1 MGGTSREGLPQTRG
15 GGSALNGG
23 QDAGIRDDSEH
34 HGAEQHH
41 DGIGKDDSQTKLGV
55 SIERAITMGA
65 SQKKFSMW
73 LSLQKGFW
81 NNIYSRKMPLISPKN
96 HAVLTRT
103 HMDLLAHDLGT
114 AKWVADSNIM
124 VIDHESQEDA
134 LSHTHTK
141 NQIHVGQARGKGD
154 NTVLDHQV
162 DPHQHSTRWNG
173 GRNEV
178 DIQEG

>member
-1 MGGTSREGLPQTRG
+1 MLKK
-15 GGSALNGG
+15 
-23 QDAGIRDDSEH
+23 DAIDQPKEPDS
-34 HGAEQHH
+34 
-41 DGIGKDDSQTKLGV
+41 
-55 SIERAITMGA
+55 
-65 SQKKFSMW
+65 
-73 LSLQKGFW
+73 
-81 NNIYSRKMPLISPKN
+81 
-96 HAVLTRT
+96 T
-103 HMDLLAHDLGT
+103 HQRHTDLLAHDLGT
-114 AKWVADSNIM
+114 AKWVEDSNIM